1 MNQEISKSEKQL
13 LGDRYITGGE
23 SVTAISKET
32 GISRST
38 LYSWIKQFQDKSNN
52 VKKEITVKNFRILE
66 NKVERLEG
74 MVEILK
80 TVDCSTNAPLKEK
93 LYALEKLQGQYSV
106 HMLCEA
112 LDVPRGTYYNHIMRN
127 K

>member
-1 MNQEISKSEKQL
+1 MNKKISKSEKQL
-13 LGDRYITGGE
+13 LVDRYITGGE

-66 NKVERLEG
+66 NKVKRLE
-74 MVEILK
+74 VWLK
-80 TVDCSTNAPLKEK
+80 S
-93 LYALEKLQGQYSV
+93 
-106 HMLCEA
+106 
-112 LDVPRGTYYNHIMRN
+112 
-127 K
+127 